1 MKRILKA
8 IYYFFPVQLLLLHAR
23 KFQILLLFWG
33 ILFST
38 LNGGFMR
45 TYGAAALFLSP
56 EYLGD
61 VSPVSTAIVGMATG
75 IFIMSWNITTFI
87 LFSRHFRFLATT
99 TNPFL
104 KYCIN
109 NVLLPLIFLVFY
121 LVKVIQ
127 FSVEKELLPA
137 SSIFWLSFGFLLGFI
152 FIIAVSLLYFFRAD
166 KTIIRRMAPVINNPK
181 LFKSQF
187 GKEEVKLNESRL
199 MHVKWYMNSPRTLRQ
214 TRDVTH
220 YSKAFIESIFNRHH
234 ISAVLSIF
242 GAFLSLIVMG
252 FFMDNRYFQ
261 LPAAASILIFFAI
274 LISLSGAFS
283 YFLQSW
289 SLPFSVALF
298 FLLNLLYYYNV
309 IDPTNKAYG
318 LSYTEK
324 EDRPLY
330 DRETLLQ
337 LCSDSNVRK
346 DEANMLAIL
355 DRWKARQ
362 SSARPILYLVN
373 TSGGGSR
380 SATFTMSILQRLDS
394 LCDGQ
399 LMRKTFLVTGASGGM
414 LGAAYFR
421 ELSRRRDKGD
431 SSIHLQDPRYVND
444 ISRDLLN
451 TLFSSFVARDLASPA
466 QKFTIGGHEYVKD
479 RGYAFE
485 QKLNENT
492 RGLLDQQLKDLAQD
506 EAAARMPILL
516 FNPVIT
522 RDSRALVIST
532 QPVSFLMRP
541 RYDSTRISE
550 IDPDAIDFGALFA
563 RQGPMD
569 LRLLT
574 ALRMNA
580 TFPYVLPNVWLPTRP
595 VIDVMDAGFRDNFGE
610 MNAIRFLNAFRE
622 WLQKNTDGVVLLQIR
637 DRKAGGWENPYESND
652 ITEIITKPLLLLQD
666 NWYKM
671 QEYNQNDLLSLAQ
684 NAMGIPFRKLVFQYV
699 PKTEDAGAALNFHL
713 TTQEKLNIIGALDN
727 SDNQRAFQQFTTL
740 THPLR

>member
-1 MKRILKA
+1 MRILKA
-8 IYYFFPVQLLLLHAR
+8 IYYFFPVQLLLLHVK
-23 KFQILLLFWG
+23 KFQILLLFWWV
-33 ILFST
+33 LFST

-45 TYGAAALFLSP
+45 AYGAAALFLSP

-61 VSPVSTAIVGMATG
+61 VSPISTSIVGMATG
-75 IFIMSWNITTFI
+75 IYIMSWNITTFI

-99 TNPFL
+99 TRPFL

-109 NVLLPLIFLVFY
+109 NAILPLIFLIFY
-121 LVKVIQ
+121 FVRAVQ
-127 FSVEKELLPA
+127 FNVSRELLPTM
-137 SSIFWLSFGFLLGFI
+137 SIIYLAAGFLSGLI
-152 FIIAVSLLYFFRAD
+152 FILIASMLYFFRAD
-166 KTIIRRMAPVINNPK
+166 QSIIRRMTPVISNPK

-187 GKEEVKLNESRL
+187 RKEEVKLNESRL
-199 MHVKWYMNSPRTLRQ
+199 MRVHWYLNSFRTIRK
-214 TRDVTH
+214 TRDVAH
-220 YSKAFIESIFNRHH
+220 YSKDFIENIFNRHH

-242 GAFLSLIVMG
+242 VAFIFLIVVG
-252 FFMDNRYFQ
+252 FFMDSRFFQ

-289 SLPFSVALF
+289 SIPFFVVV
-298 FLLNLLYYYNV
+298 FLILNLLYRYNV

-318 LSYTEK
+318 LFYNAK
-324 EDRPLY
+324 EERPLY

-337 LCSDSNVRK
+337 LCSEQKLGK
-346 DEANMLAIL
+346 DKANMIRIL

-362 SSARPILYLVN
+362 TEAKPLLFLVN

-380 SATFTMSILQRLDS
+380 SATFTLSILQRLDS
-394 LCDGQ
+394 LSNGQ
-399 LMRKTFLVTGASGGM
+399 LMRKTVLITGASGGM

-421 ELSRRRDKGD
+421 ELARLRDGGD
-431 SSIHLQDPRYVND
+431 TAIHLQSKRYIGD

-466 QKFTIGGHEYVKD
+466 QKFTVDGHEYVKD
-479 RGYAFE
+479 RGFAFE

-492 RGLLDQQLKDLAQD
+492 HGVLNRQLKDIAVD
-506 EAAARMPILL
+506 ESAAKIPMLL

-541 RYDSTRISE
+541 RFDSTRIPAM
-550 IDPDAIDFGALFA
+550 DPDAVDFGALFA
-563 RQGPMD
+563 KQEPMN

-622 WLQKNTDGVVLLQIR
+622 WIQENTSGVVLLQIR
-637 DRKAGGWENPYESND
+637 DRKAGGWQNPYESED
-652 ITEIITKPLLLLQD
+652 VTEIVTKPILLLQD

-671 QEYNQNDLLSLAQ
+671 QEYNQDDLLSLSQ
-684 NAMGIPFRKLVFQYV
+684 NGMGFPFRKLIFQYV

-713 TTQEKLNIIGALDN
+713 TRQEKLNITGSLDN
-727 SDNQRAFQQFTTL
+727 EQNRRAFQTFKDL
-740 THPLR
+740 AGH

>member
-1 MKRILKA
+1 MMRILKA
-8 IYYFFPVQLLLLHAR
+8 IYYFFPVQLLLLHVK
-23 KFQILLLFWG
+23 KFQILLLFWW

-45 TYGAAALFLSP
+45 AYGAAALFLSP

-61 VSPVSTAIVGMATG
+61 VSPISTSIVGMAAG

-99 TNPFL
+99 TRPFL

-109 NVLLPLIFLVFY
+109 NAILPLIFLIFY
-121 LVKVIQ
+121 FVRAVQ
-127 FSVEKELLPA
+127 FNVSRELLPTGHIIYLVA
-137 SSIFWLSFGFLLGFI
+137 GFLSGLFFI
-152 FIIAVSLLYFFRAD
+152 FIASMLYFFRAD
-166 KTIIRRMAPVINNPK
+166 QSIIRRMTPVISNPK

-187 GKEEVKLNESRL
+187 RKEEVKLNESRL
-199 MHVKWYMNSPRTLRQ
+199 MRVHWYLNSFRTIRK
-214 TRDVTH
+214 TRDVAH
-220 YSKAFIESIFNRHH
+220 YSKDFIENIFNRHH

-242 GAFLSLIVMG
+242 VAFIFLIVVG
-252 FFMDNRYFQ
+252 FFMDSRFFQ

-289 SLPFSVALF
+289 SIPFFVVV
-298 FLLNLLYYYNV
+298 FLILNLLYQYNV

-318 LSYTEK
+318 LFYNSK

-337 LCSDSNVRK
+337 LCSEENVRK
-346 DEANMLAIL
+346 DKANMIRIL

-362 SSARPILYLVN
+362 SEAKPLLFLVN

-394 LCDGQ
+394 LSNGQ
-399 LMRKTFLVTGASGGM
+399 LMRKTALITGASGGM

-421 ELSRRRDKGD
+421 ELARLRDGGD
-431 SSIHLQDPRYVND
+431 TSVHLQSKRYISD

-466 QKFTIGGHEYVKD
+466 QKFTVDGHEYVKD
-479 RGYAFE
+479 RGFAFE
-485 QKLNENT
+485 QKLNQNT
-492 RGLLDQQLKDLAQD
+492 HGVLNRQLKDIAAD
-506 EAAARMPILL
+506 ESAAKMPMLL

-532 QPVSFLMRP
+532 QRVSFLMRP
-541 RYDSTRISE
+541 RFDSSRIPAM
-550 IDPDAIDFGALFA
+550 DPDAVDFGALFA
-563 RQGPMD
+563 KQEPMN

-622 WLQKNTDGVVLLQIR
+622 WIQENTSGVVLLQIR
-637 DRKAGGWENPYESND
+637 DRKAGGWENPYESED
-652 ITEIITKPLLLLQD
+652 VTEIVTKPILLLQD

-671 QEYNQNDLLSLAQ
+671 QEYNQDDLLSLSQ
-684 NAMGIPFRKLVFQYV
+684 NGMGFPFRKLIFQYV

-713 TTQEKLNIIGALDN
+713 TRQEKLNITGSLDN
-727 SDNQRAFQQFTTL
+727 EQNRRAFQTFAEL
-740 THPLR
+740 AGK

>member
-1 MKRILKA
+1 MMRILKA
-8 IYYFFPVQLLLLHAR
+8 IYYFFPVQLLLLHVK
-23 KFQILLLFWG
+23 KFQILLLFWWV
-33 ILFST
+33 LFST

-45 TYGAAALFLSP
+45 AYGAAALFLSP

-61 VSPVSTAIVGMATG
+61 VSPISTSIVGMATG
-75 IFIMSWNITTFI
+75 IYIMSWNITTFI

-99 TNPFL
+99 TRPFL

-109 NVLLPLIFLVFY
+109 NAILPLIFLIFY
-121 LVKVIQ
+121 FVRAVQ
-127 FSVEKELLPA
+127 FNVSRELLPTM
-137 SSIFWLSFGFLLGFI
+137 SIIYLAAGFLSGLI
-152 FIIAVSLLYFFRAD
+152 FILIASMLYFFRAD
-166 KTIIRRMAPVINNPK
+166 QSIIRRMTPVISNPK

-187 GKEEVKLNESRL
+187 RKEEVKLNESRL
-199 MHVKWYMNSPRTLRQ
+199 MRVHWYLNSFRTIRK
-214 TRDVTH
+214 TRDVAH
-220 YSKAFIESIFNRHH
+220 YSKDFIENIFNRHH

-242 GAFLSLIVMG
+242 VAFIFLIVVG
-252 FFMDNRYFQ
+252 FFMDSRFFQ

-289 SLPFSVALF
+289 SIPFFVVV
-298 FLLNLLYYYNV
+298 FLILNLLYRYNV

-318 LSYTEK
+318 LFYNAK
-324 EDRPLY
+324 EERPLY

-337 LCSDSNVRK
+337 LCSEQKLGK
-346 DEANMLAIL
+346 DKANMIRIL

-362 SSARPILYLVN
+362 TEAKPLLFLVN

-380 SATFTMSILQRLDS
+380 SATFTLSILQRLDS
-394 LCDGQ
+394 LSNGQ
-399 LMRKTFLVTGASGGM
+399 LMRKTVLITGASGGM

-421 ELSRRRDKGD
+421 ELARLRDGGD
-431 SSIHLQDPRYVND
+431 TAIHLQSKRYIGD

-466 QKFTIGGHEYVKD
+466 QKFTVDGHEYVKD
-479 RGYAFE
+479 RGFAFE

-492 RGLLDQQLKDLAQD
+492 HGVLNRQLKDIAVD
-506 EAAARMPILL
+506 ESAAKIPMLL

-541 RYDSTRISE
+541 RFDSTRIPAM
-550 IDPDAIDFGALFA
+550 DPDAVDFGALFA
-563 RQGPMD
+563 KQEPMN

-622 WLQKNTDGVVLLQIR
+622 WIQENTSGVVLLQIR
-637 DRKAGGWENPYESND
+637 DRKAGGWQNPYESED
-652 ITEIITKPLLLLQD
+652 VTEIVTKPILLLQD

-671 QEYNQNDLLSLAQ
+671 QEYNQDDLLSLSQ
-684 NAMGIPFRKLVFQYV
+684 NGMGFPFRKLIFQYV

-713 TTQEKLNIIGALDN
+713 TRQEKLNITGSLDN
-727 SDNQRAFQQFTTL
+727 EQNRRAFQTFKDL
-740 THPLR
+740 AGH